1 MAMDV
6 FKNFAYSMVVV
17 APMPP
22 NLGTTLTVPS
32 GHSARFPPPPFSVS
46 VWPIGLPADP
56 TNAEIIRVTAIAD
69 DVWTIQRAREA
80 THNRAIEVNDQ
91 IAQAMTVQTLADLKA
106 DVAAA
111 AQGNAASQVAALRS
125 YLDTTFP
132 TSAYMESRI
141 DTRANEWRAAWEG
154 AGTLVTSAQLE
165 ARAAAH
171 AYGQAIYYYTALR
184 NEAYATFGRI
194 VPRVNIITSAAG
206 ISPDIDNYDMVVV
219 DSLWE
224 TLSIFPPVGTSH
236 DGQQLVLRFRDNSVA
251 QSLSWAAWGI
261 GSGGYGVQN
270 KYIALPGQTRP
281 YATLHC
287 GFRYNRV
294 YGLWVLLALTEE

>member
-1 MAMDV
+1 MDV

-17 APMPP
+17 APTPP

-32 GHSARFPPPPFSVS
+32 GHSARFPAPPFSVS

-69 DVWTIQRAREA
+69 DVWTIQRGRES
-80 THNRAIEVNDQ
+80 THNRAIEVTDQ
-91 IAQAMTVQTLADLKA
+91 LAQAMTVQTINDLKA
-106 DVAAA
+106 DLQAA
-111 AQGNAASQVAALRS
+111 AQGSAATQVAALRS
-125 YLDTTFP
+125 YLDTNFYPSSTVE
-132 TSAYMESRI
+132 ARI
-141 DTRANEWRAAWEG
+141 DQRANEWRAAWEA

-184 NEAYATFGRI
+184 NEAYGNFARI
-194 VPRVNIITSAAG
+194 VPRVQNIPTASG
-206 ISPDIDNYDMVVV
+206 ISPNIDAYDVITV
-219 DSLWE
+219 DSLSE

-251 QSLSWAAWGI
+251 QTLSWAAWGI
-261 GSGGYGVQN
+261 GSGGYMSQN
-270 KYIALPGQTRP
+270 KYIGLPAQTHP
-281 YATLHC
+281 YATIHC
-287 GFRYNRV
+287 GLRYNRI
-294 YGLWVLLALTEE
+294 YGLWVLLALTEEG